1 MKVTLRKRK
10 LKTGNTSLYLD
21 IYANSK
27 RQYEYLNLYLK
38 VAKSQKD
45 RDENK
50 KALQLA
56 EAVRGERLVEIQ
68 NGTFG
73 FKTEANGDR
82 DFLAFYA
89 DLAEGKRE
97 LTDSTHKT
105 WGHTLKHLRKYT
117 NNSLQFK
124 DVNETL
130 LEGFKNYLLTQK
142 VSKSKTRLAQN
153 SAAVYFNKLRTAV
166 NKAYDMGL
174 ITRNPIRV
182 VKAVKQSDGKREYL
196 TMEEVKK
203 LSETDCNYEE
213 LKRAF
218 LFSVLTGL
226 RWSDIDKLIWGEI
239 KQSEQMGSSIMFR
252 QQKTDGQEYLPISE
266 QALSLLGDRG
276 ADHDKVFADLKYSAY
291 MSKELVRWV
300 LKAGITKDITFHCA
314 RHTHATLLLTNG
326 IDLYT
331 VSKLLGHKD
340 IKTTQIYAKVIDQ
353 KKVSAVNSIP
363 NFL

>member
-1 MKVTLRKRK
+1 MKVTLRRRK

-38 VAKSQKD
+38 VGKSQKD
-45 RDENK
+45 RDANK
-50 KALQLA
+50 KTLQLA

-73 FKTEANGDR
+73 FKTEANGNR

-89 DLAEGKRE
+89 DLAEGKTE
-97 LTDSTHKT
+97 LTESTHKT
-105 WGHTLKHLRKYT
+105 WLHTLKHLKKYT
-117 NNSLQFK
+117 NNNLQFK

-142 VSKSKTRLAQN
+142 ITKGKTRLAQN

-196 TMEEVKK
+196 TLEEVKK
-203 LSETDCNYEE
+203 LSETDCKYDE

-266 QALSLLGDRG
+266 QALSLLGERG
-276 ADHDKVFADLKYSAY
+276 ADHDRVFAELKYTAY

-314 RHTHATLLLTNG
+314 RHTHATLLLTHG

-363 NFL
+363 NFM